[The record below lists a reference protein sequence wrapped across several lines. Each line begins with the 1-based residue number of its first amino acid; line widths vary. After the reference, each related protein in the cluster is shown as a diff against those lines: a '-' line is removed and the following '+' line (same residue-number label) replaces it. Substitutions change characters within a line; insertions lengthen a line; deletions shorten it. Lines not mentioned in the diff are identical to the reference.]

1 MAKEFLDERVYL
13 SENEIKYIATDK
25 EYLDIWFSLTL
36 NELMSDSQL
45 EGLLSTIILLVEKLG
60 GDEFRSN
67 FVSRI
72 CYVFRNRKPLRV
84 FLQKVYDN
92 GYHGLYVRLMANA
105 ETEEFLSYGQIKADI
120 KEGRLGEDAADD
132 YLSFI
137 SLFLLIK

>member
-1 MAKEFLDERVYL
+1 MALYDRYDLSPEEEVAKEKNLFEPLAKEFLDERVYL
-13 SENEIKYIATDK
+13 SENEIKDIATDK

-72 CYVFRNRKPLRV
+72 C
-84 FLQKVYDN
+84 
-92 GYHGLYVRLMANA
+92 
-105 ETEEFLSYGQIKADI
+105 
-120 KEGRLGEDAADD
+120 
-132 YLSFI
+132 
-137 SLFLLIK
+137 